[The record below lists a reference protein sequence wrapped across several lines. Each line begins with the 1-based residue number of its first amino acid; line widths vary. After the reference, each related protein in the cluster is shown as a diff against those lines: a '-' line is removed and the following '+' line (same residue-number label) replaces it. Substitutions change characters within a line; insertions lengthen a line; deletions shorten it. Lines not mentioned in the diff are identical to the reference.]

1 MRSRDVLMEAFGR
14 LPALVSS
21 AVDGLSATQLIWA
34 PAAGANTVG
43 WLVWH
48 LTRIQD
54 DHVADLLDAPQI
66 WDTGEWASHFG
77 LAPDPSDTGYG
88 HDAAQVAA
96 VQPDSDMSLTGYY
109 AEVWDR
115 RSELG
120 SAGDARRTPGQHRE
134 RLHAARRPGR
144 VRAWVDPDLAVLPW
158 RPGWL
163 PAGLGPDVAS

>member
-66 WDTGEWASHFG
+66 WETGEWASHFG

-115 RSELG
+115 TATFIMSLSDDELDQIVDRNWDPPVTLG
-120 SAGDARRTPGQHRE
+120 VRLVSIANDCTQHVGQ
-134 RLHAARRPGR
+134 AAY
-144 VRAWVDPDLAVLPW
+144 VR
-158 RPGWL
+158 
-163 PAGLGPDVAS
+163 GLIPI

>member
-1 MRSRDVLMEAFGR
+1 MRSREILMEAFGR

-34 PAAGANTVG
+34 PAYGANSVG

-54 DHVADLLDAPQI
+54 DHVAALLNAPQI
-66 WDTGEWASHFG
+66 WETGEWSSHFG
-77 LAPDPSDTGYG
+77 LAPDPDNTGYG
-88 HDAAQVAA
+88 HDSSDVTT

-115 RSELG
+115 TATFIESLADEELDEVVDRNWDPPVTLG
-120 SAGDARRTPGQHRE
+120 ARLVSVLGDCTQHVGQ
-134 RLHAARRPGR
+134 AAY
-144 VRAWVDPDLAVLPW
+144 VRGLLPM
-158 RPGWL
+158 
-163 PAGLGPDVAS
+163 